1 MPSERSGEVT
11 TETIPAWQRQ
21 EQAFIAA
28 LDQLDAGGRA
38 RLKRNAGRTLAEAHD
53 GHRVFFQALPYDI
66 HERAHE
72 DYFLIATLFPLVAH
86 RHQAGSLGTS
96 LRQVRHLRGG
106 AHDGR
111 TNSLDRRV
119 QALLDSDREQLP
131 FRLRQA
137 VRLIAA
143 EREHVALDWARL
155 LRDVR
160 SWEHPERRVQLRWA
174 RDYFVGVS
182 APSTESHSDETE
194 GGHV

>member
-1 MPSERSGEVT
+1 VT

-21 EQAFIAA
+21 EQQAQAFIAA
-28 LDQLDAGGRA
+28 LETLDAGGRA
-38 RLKRNAGRTLAEAHD
+38 RLKRNAGRSLAEAHD
-53 GHRVFFQALPYDI
+53 VHRVFFQALPYDI

-72 DYFLIATLFPLVAH
+72 DYFLIATLFPLVVH

-143 EREHVALDWARL
+143 DREHVALDWAQL
-155 LRDVR
+155 LHHVLH
-160 SWEHPERRVQLRWA
+160 WEDSKRWVQLRWS

-182 APSTESHSDETE
+182 APSTEPHSDETE